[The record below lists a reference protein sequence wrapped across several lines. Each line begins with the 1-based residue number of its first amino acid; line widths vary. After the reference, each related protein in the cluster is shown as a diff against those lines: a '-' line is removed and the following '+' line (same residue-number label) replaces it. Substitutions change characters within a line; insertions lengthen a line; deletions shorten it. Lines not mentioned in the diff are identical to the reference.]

1 MRKARFI
8 CSTAATVFGR
18 TTKEAANERLA
29 IKLMEINHVT
39 RRLLCVVAVLVAF
52 AVTGLAPAEAQTRT
66 LTKEEQD
73 AVQVVNGWDAAWATK
88 DAEKIGAFMAE
99 NCEFRADPSEPE
111 LKKGRAQ
118 FVTDMKRLVELGIT
132 IKIVDTVAYGGEAG
146 TAVLQK
152 RVDTITINGKKRDIP
167 LAAFFRVKDGKI
179 QEWLDIP
186 LVTLGPPPGAQRKQ

>member
-1 MRKARFI
+1 MREARFI
-8 CSTAATVFGR
+8 SIPAASVLVRTA
-18 TTKEAANERLA
+18 KEAVNEKLANS
-29 IKLMEINHVT
+29 
-39 RRLLCVVAVLVAF
+39 RLLCVVAVLVAF
-52 AVTGLAPAEAQTRT
+52 GVSGLAPAEAQTRT
-66 LTKEEQD
+66 LTKEEQA

-99 NCEFRADPSEPE
+99 NCVFRADPSEPE

-152 RVDTITINGKKRDIP
+152 RIDTLTIDGKKRDIP

-179 QEWLDIP
+179 QEWMDIP

>member
-1 MRKARFI
+1 M
-8 CSTAATVFGR
+8 SQ
-18 TTKEAANERLA
+18 TKEEANEKLA
-29 IKLMEINHVT
+29 IKFMGSNHVT
-39 RRLLCVVAVLVAF
+39 RRLLGVVAVIVAF
-52 AVTGLAPAEAQTRT
+52 VVTGLAPAEAQTRT

-99 NCEFRADPSEPE
+99 DCEFRADPREPQ

-152 RVDTITINGKKRDIP
+152 RIDTITINGVKRDIP

-186 LVTLGPPPGAQRKQ
+186 LVILGPPPGAQRKQ

>member
-1 MRKARFI
+1 MRKASLT
-8 CSTAATVFGR
+8 CVTATVFGR
-18 TTKEAANERLA
+18 TAKDEENDKLA
-29 IKLMEINHVT
+29 IKFMGSNNVT

-52 AVTGLAPAEAQTRT
+52 AVSGFAPAEAQTRT
-66 LTKEEQD
+66 WTKQERD

-118 FVTDMKRLVELGIT
+118 FVSDIKRLVELGIT
-132 IKIVDTVAYGGEAG
+132 IQIVDTVAYGGEAG
-146 TAVLQK
+146 TAILQK
-152 RVDTITINGKKRDIP
+152 RVDTITINGKKREIP

-186 LVTLGPPPGAQRKQ
+186 LVILGPPPGAQPKQ

>member
-1 MRKARFI
+1 MRKAMLF
-8 CSTAATVFGR
+8 CVAPASVFGWTATER
-18 TTKEAANERLA
+18 ANERLA
-29 IKLMEINHVT
+29 IKFMVSNHVT

-88 DAEKIGAFMAE
+88 DAERIGAFMAE

-118 FVTDMKRLVELGIT
+118 FVADIKRLVELGIT

-152 RVDTITINGKKRDIP
+152 RIDTITINGKKRDIP

-186 LVTLGPPPGAQRKQ
+186 LVILGPPPGAQSKQ

>member
-1 MRKARFI
+1 MSQTK
-8 CSTAATVFGR
+8 
-18 TTKEAANERLA
+18 KEANGKLA
-29 IKLMEINHVT
+29 IKFMGSNRVT
-39 RRLLCVVAVLVAF
+39 RRLLCVVAVIVAV

-99 NCEFRADPSEPE
+99 DCEFRADPREPE

-118 FVTDMKRLVELGIT
+118 FVTDMKRLVALGIT

-152 RVDTITINGKKRDIP
+152 RIDTITINGTPRDIP

-186 LVTLGPPPGAQRKQ
+186 LVILGPPPGAQRKQ

>member
-1 MRKARFI
+1 MRKAMLFCI
-8 CSTAATVFGR
+8 AAATEFGR
-18 TTKEAANERLA
+18 TAQEEANKKLA
-29 IKLMEINHVT
+29 IKFMVSNHVA
-39 RRLLCVVAVLVAF
+39 RRLLCVVGVLVAF
-52 AVTGLAPAEAQTRT
+52 AATGLAPAEAQTRT

-118 FVTDMKRLVELGIT
+118 FVTDIKRLVELGIT

-152 RVDTITINGKKRDIP
+152 RIDTITINGKKRDIP

-186 LVTLGPPPGAQRKQ
+186 LVILGPPPGAQRKQ

>member
-1 MRKARFI
+1 MRNARLI
-8 CSTAATVFGR
+8 CITAATGFGR
-18 TTKEAANERLA
+18 TAKEAANERLA
-29 IKLMEINHVT
+29 SKFAGSNHVS
-39 RRLLCVVAVLVAF
+39 RRLLCVAAVLVAF

-99 NCEFRADPSEPE
+99 DCEFRADPREPE

-152 RVDTITINGKKRDIP
+152 RIDTITINGTKRDIP

-179 QEWLDIP
+179 QEGLDMP
-186 LVTLGPPPGAQRKQ
+186 LVILGPPPGAQRKQ

>member
-1 MRKARFI
+1 MRKAMLF
-8 CSTAATVFGR
+8 CSAAATVFGR
-18 TTKEAANERLA
+18 TAQEESNKKLT
-29 IKLMEINHVT
+29 IKLMVSNHVAG
-39 RRLLCVVAVLVAF
+39 RLLCVAGVLVAF

-66 LTKEEQD
+66 LTKEEQ
-73 AVQVVNGWDAAWATK
+73 AAIQVVNGWDAAWSTK
-88 DAEKIGAFMAE
+88 DAEKMGAFMAE
-99 NCEFRADPSEPE
+99 NCEFREDPSEPE
-111 LKKGRAQ
+111 LKKGRAR
-118 FVTDMKRLVELGIT
+118 FVTDIKRLVELGIT

-186 LVTLGPPPGAQRKQ
+186 LVILGPPPGAQRKQ

>member
-1 MRKARFI
+1 MRKASLTCI
-8 CSTAATVFGR
+8 TATVFGR
-18 TTKEAANERLA
+18 TAKDEENDKLA
-29 IKLMEINHVT
+29 IKCTGSNNVT
-39 RRLLCVVAVLVAF
+39 RRLMCVAAVLVAF
-52 AVTGLAPAEAQTRT
+52 AVSGFAPVEAQTRT
-66 LTKEEQD
+66 LTKQERD

-118 FVTDMKRLVELGIT
+118 FVSDIKRLVELGIT

-146 TAVLQK
+146 TAILQK
-152 RVDTITINGKKRDIP
+152 RVDTITISGKKREIP
-167 LAAFFRVKDGKI
+167 LAAFFRVKEGKI

-186 LVTLGPPPGAQRKQ
+186 LLILGPPPGAQPKQ

>member
-1 MRKARFI
+1 MLFCIA
-8 CSTAATVFGR
+8 AATEFGR
-18 TTKEAANERLA
+18 TAQQDATK
-29 IKLMEINHVT
+29 KLMIKFMVSNHFAV
-39 RRLLCVVAVLVAF
+39 RLLCVVGVLVAF
-52 AVTGLAPAEAQTRT
+52 AVTELAPAQAQTRT

-88 DAEKIGAFMAE
+88 DAERIGAFMAE

-118 FVTDMKRLVELGIT
+118 FVTDIKRLVELGIT

-152 RVDTITINGKKRDIP
+152 RIDTITINGKQRDIP

-186 LVTLGPPPGAQRKQ
+186 LVVLGPPPGAERKQ

>member
-1 MRKARFI
+1 
-8 CSTAATVFGR
+8 VFGR
-18 TTKEAANERLA
+18 TAQEEANKA
-29 IKLMEINHVT
+29 IKFMVSHHFAV
-39 RRLLCVVAVLVAF
+39 RLLCVVGVLVAF
-52 AVTGLAPAEAQTRT
+52 AVTELAPAEAQTRA

-99 NCEFRADPSEPE
+99 DCEFRADPREPE

-152 RVDTITINGKKRDIP
+152 RIDTITINGKKRDIP

-186 LVTLGPPPGAQRKQ
+186 LVILGPPPGAQSKQ

>member
-1 MRKARFI
+1 MRKAMLFCI
-8 CSTAATVFGR
+8 SAATVFGR
-18 TTKEAANERLA
+18 TAQEEPNQKLT
-29 IKLMEINHVT
+29 IKFMVSKHFAG
-39 RRLLCVVAVLVAF
+39 RLLCVAGVLAAF

-73 AVQVVNGWDAAWATK
+73 AVQVVNGWNAAWATK
-88 DAEKIGAFMAE
+88 DAERMGAFMAD
-99 NCEFRADPSEPE
+99 NCEFREDPSETE

-118 FVTDMKRLVELGIT
+118 FVKDIKRLVELGIT

-152 RVDTITINGKKRDIP
+152 RIDTITINGKKRDIP

-186 LVTLGPPPGAQRKQ
+186 LVILGPPPGAQRKQ

>member
-1 MRKARFI
+1 MPKARLV
-8 CSTAATVFGR
+8 CVTAATVFGR
-18 TTKEAANERLA
+18 TSKEEANEKLA
-29 IKLMEINHVT
+29 IKFMGSNHGT
-39 RRLLCVVAVLVAF
+39 RLLFVVAVLVAF

-99 NCEFRADPSEPE
+99 DCEFRADPREPE

-152 RVDTITINGKKRDIP
+152 RIDTITINGMKRDIP

-186 LVTLGPPPGAQRKQ
+186 LVILGPPPGAQRKQ

>member
-1 MRKARFI
+1 MRKAMLF
-8 CSTAATVFGR
+8 CMSAGTVFGR
-18 TTKEAANERLA
+18 
-29 IKLMEINHVT
+29 IKFMVNNDVVV
-39 RRLLCVVAVLVAF
+39 RLLCAVGVLVAF
-52 AVTGLAPAEAQTRT
+52 SVTGLAEAQARAM
-66 LTKEEQD
+66 TKEEQA

-88 DAEKIGAFMAE
+88 DAEKIGAFMAQ
-99 NCEFRADPSEPE
+99 NCEFRLDPSEPE

-118 FVTDMKRLVELGIT
+118 FVTEMKRLVELGIT

-152 RVDTITINGKKRDIP
+152 RIDTISINGKSRDIP

>member
-1 MRKARFI
+1 MRKASLTCI
-8 CSTAATVFGR
+8 TATVFGR
-18 TTKEAANERLA
+18 TAKEEGNDKLA
-29 IKLMEINHVT
+29 IKFIGSNNVT
-39 RRLLCVVAVLVAF
+39 RRPWCVVAVLVAF
-52 AVTGLAPAEAQTRT
+52 AVSEFTPAEAQTRT
-66 LTKEEQD
+66 LTKQERD
-73 AVQVVNGWDAAWATK
+73 AVQVVNAWDAAWAAK

-118 FVTDMKRLVELGIT
+118 FISDIKRLVELGIT
-132 IKIVDTVAYGGEAG
+132 MTIVDTVAYGGEAG

-152 RVDTITINGKKRDIP
+152 RVDTITINGNKREIP

-186 LVTLGPPPGAQRKQ
+186 LVILGPPPGAQPKQ